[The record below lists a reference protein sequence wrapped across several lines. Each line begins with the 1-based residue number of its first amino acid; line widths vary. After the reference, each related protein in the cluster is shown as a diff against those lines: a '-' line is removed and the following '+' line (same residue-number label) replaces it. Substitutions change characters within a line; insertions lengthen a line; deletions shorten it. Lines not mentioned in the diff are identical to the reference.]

1 MRSVL
6 PELTTAESRLLY
18 IGIMSG
24 TSLDGIDVALV
35 AIDATATKTEPLSVE
50 LMASC
55 CVPFPTDLVNLLQ
68 QLSQP
73 GHNEIDLMAVADS
86 ALAHCYA
93 DAVEQLLQQ
102 VLVQRQAEGEHQLSL
117 QRLKTHIQAIG
128 CHGQTI
134 RHRPNFAQRFTL
146 QIGDMH
152 RLAALTGMRV
162 IADFRRK
169 DIAYGGQ
176 GAPLVPV
183 FHQRIF
189 ADPNQNRAVVN
200 IGGIANIS
208 VLNTTLAAP
217 LGFDTGPGNALMDS
231 FIQRHLG
238 KNYDADGQW
247 AASGNLIPALLQL
260 MLDDA
265 YFRQAPP
272 KSTGREYFNLA
283 WLDAKLANF
292 AAQQSGAALLPA
304 DIQRT
309 LCRFTAQS
317 IADALSPFASSTLY
331 VCGGGV
337 YNKVLMADLA
347 ELMAAQ
353 QCHVTSTATLG
364 VAPDMLEA
372 MAFAYLAYAYDAGL
386 PGNIPAVTG
395 ASQSLV
401 LGVCFTP

>member
-1 MRSVL
+1 
-6 PELTTAESRLLY
+6 LLY

-24 TSLDGIDVALV
+24 TSLDGIDVALM
-35 AIDATATKTEPLSVE
+35 AIDGNAPHTEPLPVE
-50 LMASC
+50 RMASC
-55 CVPFPTDLVNLLQ
+55 CVPFPTDLVGLLQ

-102 VLVQRQAEGEHQLSL
+102 VLTQRHAQGEPALTLQQLKASI
-117 QRLKTHIQAIG
+117 RAIG

-152 RLAALTGMRV
+152 RLAVLTGIRV

-189 ADPNQNRAVVN
+189 ADAHQARAVVN

-208 VLNTTLAAP
+208 VLDPKAAAP
-217 LGFDTGPGNALMDS
+217 LGFDTGPGNALMDN
-231 FIQRHLG
+231 FIQRHQG
-238 KNYDADGQW
+238 KSYDADGAW
-247 AASGNLIPALLQL
+247 AASGNLKPALLQL
-260 MLDDA
+260 LLDDA

-283 WLDAKLANF
+283 WLDAKLAAF
-292 AAQQSGAALLPA
+292 DALPSVAACIPA

-309 LCRFTAQS
+309 LCRFTAHT
-317 IADALSPFASSTLY
+317 IADALAPFASRTLY

-337 YNKVLMADLA
+337 YNKVLMRDLT
-347 ELMAAQ
+347 ELMAVQ
-353 QCHVTSTATLG
+353 QCTVTSTATLG

-395 ASQSLV
+395 ASQSVV